1 MLLLLFRMSRSKIIY
16 YHILASPLY
25 LFMLLPFPVI
35 YLISDLLYLLMFYV
49 IGYRKKVVYTNLRNS
64 FPDATEEKIHRIAK
78 GYYRFMVDLFL
89 ETFKTLTMSAKQMQ
103 KRTRMADMT
112 LVYELKERNQNFLF
126 VMGHYGNWEWCGHS
140 FSLHHQYQLDAL
152 YHPLSNPFFNWL
164 TNKIR
169 SKFGMGLIP
178 MQSSIREMLKRK
190 GTLSATAFIA
200 DQTPQPENAYWLSF
214 LNQDT
219 PVFTGTEKIA
229 KKFNYPVVF
238 ASVKRVKRGYYS
250 VSFAKITDDP
260 QSTPDGYI
268 TEQHSKLLE
277 ADIIA
282 EPETWLWSHR
292 RWKHKRQ
299 PNTSVE

>member
-1 MLLLLFRMSRSKIIY
+1 MSRSKIIY

-35 YLISDLLYLLMFYV
+35 YLVSDLLYLLMFYV
-49 IGYRKKVVYTNLRNS
+49 IGYRKKVVYDNLRNS
-64 FPDATEEKIHRIAK
+64 FPGAGEEWINKVAK
-78 GYYRFMVDLFL
+78 GYYRFMVDLFI
-89 ETFKTLTMSAKQMQ
+89 ETFKTLTMSARQIK
-103 KRTRMADMT
+103 KRTVMADMS
-112 LVYELKERNQNFLF
+112 LIKELKERDQNFLI

-152 YHPLSNPFFNWL
+152 YHPLSNPFFDWL

-178 MQSSIREMLKRK
+178 MQSSVREMVKRR

-200 DQTPQPENAYWLSF
+200 DQTPQPENAYWLTF

-219 PVFTGTEKIA
+219 PVFIGTEKIA

-238 ASVKRVKRGYYS
+238 AKIKREKRGYYS
-250 VSFAKITDDP
+250 VHFTKITDDP
-260 QSTPDGYI
+260 QNTPDGYI
-268 TEQHSKLLE
+268 TEQHTRLLE
-277 ADIIA
+277 EEIVAA
-282 EPETWLWSHR
+282 PEFWLWSHR
-292 RWKHKRQ
+292 RWNHKR
-299 PNTSVE
+299 PSNI